1 MSSQCSSKLVSNID
15 KSQLTENKL
24 KKHFVGNIS
33 GSKYDKQ
40 EKKRWAKNV
49 VKFTPS
55 GKKNQ
60 HQHSHLRKLKKKM
73 EIEF

>member
-15 KSQLTENKL
+15 KSQLTENKS

-40 EKKRWAKNV
+40 EKKKKKDEQRM

-55 GKKNQ
+55 GKKKSTSTQ
-60 HQHSHLRKLKKKM
+60 PLKK
-73 EIEF
+73 I